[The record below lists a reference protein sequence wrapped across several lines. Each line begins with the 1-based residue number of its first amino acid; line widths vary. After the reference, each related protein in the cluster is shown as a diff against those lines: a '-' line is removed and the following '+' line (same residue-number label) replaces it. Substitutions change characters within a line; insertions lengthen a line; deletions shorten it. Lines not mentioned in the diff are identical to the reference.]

1 MKILTVSPLF
11 YRPSTPFS
19 NLFTNDFWGI
29 PLKHNDSHQ
38 SYRPITILTF
48 RWNYLVGG
56 LNPIGYHIINALL
69 HSTVSVLFFHI
80 CTRIFNRHVFE
91 QAPSLSVLCGLFFAS
106 HPIHTEAV
114 SNVVGR
120 ADLLCGLFYL
130 LTILSYI
137 NCFSDAST
145 SEANKRQ
152 GRYSKLW
159 LLLSIFWCILA
170 LFSKEQ
176 GITAFGICVVYDVL
190 FVCKS
195 DGQNFLKGNFSVL
208 TVLR

>member
-29 PLKHNDSHQ
+29 PLKQNDSHQ

-56 LNPIGYHIINALL
+56 LNPIGYHIINVLL

-80 CTRIFNRHVFE
+80 CTRIFNCHVCE

-145 SEANKRQ
+145 SDGNKRQ

-159 LLLSIFWCILA
+159 LLLSIFWSILA

-190 FVCKS
+190 FVRKFN
-195 DGQNFLKGNFSVL
+195 GQNFIKGNFSVL
-208 TVLR
+208 AVLR

>member
-56 LNPIGYHIINALL
+56 LNPIGYHIINVLL
-69 HSTVSVLFFHI
+69 HLTVSVLFFHI
-80 CTRIFNRHVFE
+80 CTRIFNCHVYE
-91 QAPSLSVLCGLFFAS
+91 QAPSLSVLCGLLFAS

-145 SEANKRQ
+145 SDGNKRQ

-159 LLLSIFWCILA
+159 LLLSIFWSILA

-190 FVCKS
+190 FVRKFN
-195 DGQNFLKGNFSVL
+195 GQNFLKGNFSVL
-208 TVLR
+208 AVLR